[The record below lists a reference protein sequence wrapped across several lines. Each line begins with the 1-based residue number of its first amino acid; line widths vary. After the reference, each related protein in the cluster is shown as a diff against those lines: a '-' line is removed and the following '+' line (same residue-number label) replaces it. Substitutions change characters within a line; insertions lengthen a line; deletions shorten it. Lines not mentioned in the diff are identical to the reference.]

1 MALKQLKVKL
11 TGDSQLILHNG
22 LMANPLHPF
31 AKQMKKLTSKRSK
44 TDEDLALIG
53 DVEWL
58 ACWYYEDGK
67 CEFVTDNNQVV
78 IGDYGRL
85 IMPSYVL
92 ESMLVNAAKKNKLG
106 MQFKSGVFV
115 PDDGELL
122 ITPDK
127 SLPEMLADQNF
138 RLTTLERVQAAR
150 VVRTRP
156 YLKQWAV
163 VFTVSYEDTIVDKAQ
178 IEQAL
183 DVGGKIVGLC
193 ERRPRHGRFTFEVV
207 KNGSGK

>member
-1 MALKQLKVKL
+1 MALKQLTVRL
-11 TGDSQLILHNG
+11 MGFSQLILHNG

-44 TDEDLALIG
+44 TDEDLALIA

-67 CEFVTDNNQVV
+67 CDFVTDNNSVLV
-78 IGDYGRL
+78 GDYGRL
-85 IMPSYVL
+85 IMPGYVL

-115 PDDGELL
+115 DGDGELL
-122 ITPDK
+122 ITPEK
-127 SLPEMLADQNF
+127 SLTDMLADQNF
-138 RLTTLERVQAAR
+138 RIVTLERVQQAR
-150 VVRTRP
+150 VTRCRP
-156 YLKQWAV
+156 YLKQWGV
-163 VFTVSYEDTIVDKAQ
+163 VFTISYEDTIVDKAQ

-207 KNGSGK
+207 KNGSK